1 MASVRARLSEAHSAR
16 RAHRPARPR
25 NWVNLPP
32 LSFRLR
38 VTLLAGAAVAIAV
51 VAASA
56 VVYVVVRHQLLGE
69 VDRSLISSA
78 HQVAERPGPAPGFVQ
93 LGPRANLGGPATYAQ
108 VIRSDGEGALVDL
121 PGLREAKHLA
131 HAGGR
136 SFFST
141 GHLGST
147 AGGGVHVRVYTEQ
160 LGDDLAVQVARPLD
174 EVDHTLHRMRL
185 YLLFIGLAG
194 IGIASGLGLLVG
206 QATLRPVGQLT
217 SVAEDV
223 AATRDLSR
231 RIDVGTR
238 DELGRLASAFN
249 EMLGALDKSVT
260 AQRQLVADA
269 SHELRT
275 PLASLRT
282 NIEVLAGRK
291 RLPAD
296 ERQRLL
302 ADVTGQVEEL
312 STLVG
317 ALVELDPDAP
327 LELEDVRLDEL
338 VAAAVDRARLHAPNV
353 EFRTNLEASM
363 ISVAAP
369 QVDRAV
375 SNLLDNSAKWSDSVE
390 VRVSGPEVVVRDRGP
405 GIADEDL
412 PKIFDRFYRAA
423 AARHLPGSG
432 LGLAMVRQVAESHG
446 GSVTAENAPDGGAIF
461 RLRLVPQS
469 PRRR

>member
-1 MASVRARLSEAHSAR
+1 
-16 RAHRPARPR
+16 
-25 NWVNLPP
+25 
-32 LSFRLR
+32 
-38 VTLLAGAAVAIAV
+38 
-51 VAASA
+51 
-56 VVYVVVRHQLLGE
+56 
-69 VDRSLISSA
+69 
-78 HQVAERPGPAPGFVQ
+78 
-93 LGPRANLGGPATYAQ
+93 
-108 VIRSDGEGALVDL
+108 
-121 PGLREAKHLA
+121 
-131 HAGGR
+131 
-136 SFFST
+136 
-141 GHLGST
+141 
-147 AGGGVHVRVYTEQ
+147 
-160 LGDDLAVQVARPLD
+160 
-174 EVDHTLHRMRL
+174 
-185 YLLFIGLAG
+185 
-194 IGIASGLGLLVG
+194 
-206 QATLRPVGQLT
+206 
-217 SVAEDV
+217 
-223 AATRDLSR
+223 
-231 RIDVGTR
+231 
-238 DELGRLASAFN
+238 
-249 EMLGALDKSVT
+249 VT